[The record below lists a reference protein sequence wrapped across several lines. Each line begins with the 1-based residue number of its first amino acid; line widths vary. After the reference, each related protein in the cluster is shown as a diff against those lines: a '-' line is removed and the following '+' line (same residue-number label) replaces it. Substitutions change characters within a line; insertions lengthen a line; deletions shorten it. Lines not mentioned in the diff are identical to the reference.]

1 MKLSP
6 AKFKLALAALAA
18 ALGFAI
24 QYGLIPEEFA
34 PLAAVVSTFLAGIV
48 NPPAPKPVAP

>member
-6 AKFKLALAALAA
+6 ATFKLALAAVA
-18 ALGFAI
+18 ALLGFTI
-24 QYGLIPEEFA
+24 QYGLIPPEFA

-48 NPPAPKPVAP
+48 DPPANKEV